1 MQRKSM
7 RYGLIGLLALGLALS
22 GCSAMGSSGSS
33 SLSASGVVETVEIAV
48 APELAGR
55 VAEVYVAEG
64 DAVQA
69 EDPLLRLDGEMY
81 LVQRKLAV
89 TSLELAEAELDSA
102 RTGLDMA
109 QASLQAAETGVD
121 VAAATTEAKLLPA
134 EQDLK
139 SLYDNADVTK
149 AAASKAVADANR
161 ALREAQYQLDNFTI
175 PTDQQDL
182 TPMQAVDVMRA
193 HLDEARNAFKPYKYL
208 SSGNSTRERLKDDLD
223 EAQSDYDAAVRRLE
237 YVTAVGQAHAALDKA
252 KQDLEKVQNGP
263 NPDAVAALEA
273 RIAAIKVAPKE
284 AQAALDQ
291 AHGGVKQAQ
300 TRLDQADKGV
310 QQAQANLELLDTQ
323 IEKLI
328 IKAPAEGVVMVR
340 SVEPGEVVQPG
351 FTVLTLGQLNDLTIK
366 VYIPEDLYGK
376 INLGDKAQVSSD
388 SFPNQTFE
396 AVVVSIADQAE
407 YTPRNVQTKNDRA
420 TTVFAIKLSI
430 ANPEGK
436 LKPGMPV
443 DVQF

>member
-121 VAAATTEAKLLPA
+121 VAAATTEAELLPA

-139 SLYDNADVTK
+139 SLYDNVDVTK

-193 HLDEARNAFKPYKYL
+193 HLDEARNAFEPYKYL

-263 NPDAVAALEA
+263 DPDAVAALEA

-284 AQAALDQ
+284 AQAALDR